1 VSASRWRG
9 AAGALLLVGL
19 ALGAASC
26 ATRTPPAVAGGAPA
40 WRQPDVPSALAGRA
54 ADVAA
59 YDAAWNRIR
68 TGDVRGGERGLSDL
82 LKRATGFYPAAASLG
97 ELRLQRQQFREAA
110 ALFGQALAV
119 DATYLPALVGLVD
132 ARLGVGDDPGAL
144 DALHALLAVDPTRAD
159 AQSRVAVIGLRVSQ
173 AELAAAETS
182 RAAGRLDEASARLLR
197 ALAATPEN
205 GAVLRALAAVALQQG
220 APDLAERR
228 AREAVALD
236 PQDAAALALLGDAQD
251 AQGHVREAAA
261 SYARALA
268 ITPNPLWSERR
279 SVLLARSD
287 VLALPA
293 GYQAIAGAAS
303 VTRAQ
308 VAAMLGVRLAGT
320 LDQAR
325 VRSTDIVTDARGH
338 WASAWILPVVRAGWM
353 DARPNHTFEPAALV
367 RRAELAQVVLA
378 VLTEVATARRAPLD
392 VTGATSRGAF
402 ADMARSHAAFRAAAM
417 AVSAGIMDVDGS
429 NRFQPAG
436 LVSGR
441 ELIEVIG
448 RLERRAK

>member
-1 VSASRWRG
+1 MSDVRSSAIAR
-9 AAGALLLVGL
+9 ALLIAAV
-19 ALGAASC
+19 ALGAATC
-26 ATRTPPAVAGGAPA
+26 ATRTPPTVAGGAVV
-40 WRQPDVPSALAGRA
+40 WRQPDVPRMLSDRA

-59 YDAAWNRIR
+59 YDAAWSRIR
-68 TGDVRGGERGLSDL
+68 SGDVRGGERALSDL
-82 LKRATGFYPAAASLG
+82 VKRATGFYPATTSLG

-110 ALFGQALAV
+110 ALFGQALTV
-119 DATYLPALVGLVD
+119 DPAYLPALVGLVD

-173 AELAAAETS
+173 AELTAAETA
-182 RAAGRLDEASARLLR
+182 RTAGRLDEAEARLLR

-205 GAVLRALAAVALQQG
+205 GAVLRALATVALEKG
-220 APDLAERR
+220 APELAERR
-228 AREAVALD
+228 AREAVAID

-251 AQGHVREAAA
+251 AQGRVGEAAA

-268 ITPNPLWSERR
+268 IAPNPAWSARR
-279 SVLLARSD
+279 SALQARSD
-287 VLALPA
+287 VLSLPA

-308 VAAMLGVRLAGT
+308 VAAMLGVRLAGV
-320 LDQAR
+320 LDRAR
-325 VRSTDIVTDARGH
+325 VRSTEIVTDARGH

-378 VLTEVATARRAPLD
+378 VLEEAARARRAPLD
-392 VTGATSRGAF
+392 VAAATARSAF

-436 LVSGR
+436 MVSGR

-448 RLERRAK
+448 RLERRAQ